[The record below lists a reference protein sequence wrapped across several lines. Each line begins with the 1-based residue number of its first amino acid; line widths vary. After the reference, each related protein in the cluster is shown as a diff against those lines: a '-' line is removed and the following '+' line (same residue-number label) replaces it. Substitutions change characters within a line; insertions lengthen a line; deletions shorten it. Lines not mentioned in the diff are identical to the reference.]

1 MCKPVMPTRCT
12 IVEKLGTMITAIGD
26 RSPLTNHR
34 FFLLFVLLLGMLLL
48 HPYAETSRVGS
59 YAFRVIGS
67 AAIFISVYAAKIHRS
82 LLIIALILAVPTVWH
97 RVLMPKTGLSSLS
110 ISSMV
115 LSFIFDILIIVVIF
129 RHVFA
134 GENAG
139 SEGIFGAL
147 CVYLMLGFSFANIY
161 GMVASL
167 QTNAFYLDPQTNFH
181 SVPDRSDFTYY
192 SFATITSLGAAGI
205 TPVSPQARSVS
216 IVESILGVLYLAV
229 LIAKLI
235 AGYRPRSD
243 P

>member
-1 MCKPVMPTRCT
+1 MT
-12 IVEKLGTMITAIGD
+12 TAIRD

-34 FFLLFVLLLGMLLL
+34 FFLLFVLLLGTLLL
-48 HPYAETSRVGS
+48 HPYAETSRAGS

-67 AAIFISVYAAKIHRS
+67 AAIFISVYAAKIHRG

-97 RVLMPKTGLSSLS
+97 RVVLMPKTGLSSLS

-115 LSFIFDILIIVVIF
+115 LSFVFDILIIVVIF
-129 RHVFA
+129 RHVFVS
-134 GENAG
+134 EHVG
-139 SEGIFGAL
+139 SEGVFGAL

-161 GMVASL
+161 GMVASW

-235 AGYRPRSD
+235 AGYKPRSD

>member
-1 MCKPVMPTRCT
+1 
-12 IVEKLGTMITAIGD
+12 
-26 RSPLTNHR
+26 
-34 FFLLFVLLLGMLLL
+34 MLLL
-48 HPYAETSRVGS
+48 HPYADTSR
-59 YAFRVIGS
+59 IG
-67 AAIFISVYAAKIHRS
+67 
-82 LLIIALILAVPTVWH
+82 
-97 RVLMPKTGLSSLS
+97 
-110 ISSMV
+110 
-115 LSFIFDILIIVVIF
+115 
-129 RHVFA
+129 
-134 GENAG
+134 
-139 SEGIFGAL
+139 
-147 CVYLMLGFSFANIY
+147 
-161 GMVASL
+161 L

>member
-1 MCKPVMPTRCT
+1 
-12 IVEKLGTMITAIGD
+12 
-26 RSPLTNHR
+26 
-34 FFLLFVLLLGMLLL
+34 MLLL

-82 LLIIALILAVPTVWH
+82 LLIIALILAVPTVLH
-97 RVLMPKTGLSSLS
+97 RVLMPETGLSSLS

-134 GENAG
+134 SENVG
-139 SEGIFGAL
+139 SEVIFGAL

-181 SVPDRSDFTYY
+181 SVPDRSDFAYY